1 MTPPRLP
8 APVRAFNWGGRRLRR
23 IGVPL
28 VRLDETSLLKAARKK
43 TGLDD
48 FGSDYFRTGLR
59 RLLKSLEEE
68 AELSM
73 LGRII
78 ARTSI
83 ADFLVNRLE
92 MTEAHRQHP
101 DIAQGKIER
110 PIFVIG
116 MPRTGT
122 SILHELL
129 AQDPANRTPLSW
141 EVAKPCPPP
150 ERETYETDPRI
161 AAVDTQL
168 AQTDRLIPD
177 FKKIHPM
184 GARLPQECVA
194 ITAHEF
200 ASLFFPTTH
209 HVPGYAAWLNYEADM
224 APVYAAHRR
233 MLQLLQWHCPAE
245 RWVLKSPGHL
255 WSIDALLAEY
265 PDARLV
271 QTHRDPLKIL
281 SSVTSL
287 SLTLR
292 SMASDRVEPRALGRE
307 WSGHLSLALERSV
320 AARENGTVKPDQVV
334 DVQFD
339 ELLADTFGTIHKIYD
354 QFGLEYTAEAE
365 SHMRRFLNENPSDK
379 HGKHAYRFADTGLDV
394 DEERRKVQRYQEY
407 FGVRSEE
414 NG

>member
-1 MTPPRLP
+1 MTPPSLP
-8 APVRAFNWGGRRLRR
+8 APVRALNWGGHQLRR

-28 VRLDETSLLKAARKK
+28 IRLDESSLLDAARKK
-43 TGLDD
+43 TGLSD
-48 FGSDYFRTGLR
+48 FGGDGFREGLR
-59 RLLKSLEEE
+59 KLLDSLEREGR
-68 AELSM
+68 LSL
-73 LGRII
+73 LGCII
-78 ARTSI
+78 ARKSI
-83 ADFLVNRLE
+83 VDLLVNRLE
-92 MTEAHRQHP
+92 MTDVHRQHP
-101 DIAQGKIER
+101 EIARGRIQR

-161 AAVDTQL
+161 AKVDAQL
-168 AQTDRLIPD
+168 AQTDWLIPG

-194 ITAHEF
+194 ITAHDF
-200 ASLFFPTTH
+200 ASMLFSTTN
-209 HVPGYAAWLNYEADM
+209 HVPGYTEWLHNQADL
-224 APVYAAHRR
+224 APVYASHRR

-255 WSIDALLAEY
+255 WSIDALIKEY

-271 QTHRDPLKIL
+271 QTHRDPLKII
-281 SSVTSL
+281 SSLMSL

-292 SMASDRVEPRALGRE
+292 SMASEQVEPGALVRE
-307 WSGHLSLALERSV
+307 WSGYVSLALERSV
-320 AARENGTVKPDQVV
+320 TARENGTVKADQVV

-339 ELLADTFGTIHKIYD
+339 DLLADTFGTIRKIYD

-365 SHMRRFLNENPSDK
+365 SRMRRFLAENPSDK
-379 HGKHAYRFADTGLDV
+379 HGKHTYRFVDTGLDV
-394 DEERRKVQRYQEY
+394 DEERRKVQRYQEF

-414 NG
+414 KT

>member
-1 MTPPRLP
+1 MPI
-8 APVRAFNWGGRRLRR
+8 RALNWGGRQLRR
-23 IGVPL
+23 MGVPL
-28 VRLDETSLLKAARKK
+28 VRVDESSLLAAARKK
-43 TGLDD
+43 TGLSD
-48 FGSDYFRTGLR
+48 FGGDGFREGLR
-59 RLLKSLEEE
+59 KLLDSLERE
-68 AELSM
+68 AELSL

-78 ARTSI
+78 VRKSI
-83 ADFLVNRLE
+83 VDLLVNRLE
-92 MTEAHRQHP
+92 MTDVLRQHP
-101 DIAQGKIER
+101 EIARGEIQR

-141 EVAKPCPPP
+141 EVARPCPPP

-161 AAVDTQL
+161 AEVDAQL
-168 AQTDRLIPD
+168 AQTDWLIPD
-177 FKKIHPM
+177 FKKMHPM

-194 ITAHEF
+194 ITSHDF
-200 ASLFFPTTH
+200 ASMEFSTVY
-209 HVPGYAAWLNYEADM
+209 HVPAYTAWLHDEADL

-255 WSIDALLAEY
+255 WSIDALVKEY
-265 PDARLV
+265 PDACLV

-281 SSVTSL
+281 SSLTSL

-292 SMASDRVEPRALGRE
+292 SLASERVEPRALGRE
-307 WSGHLSLALERSV
+307 WSGYVSLALERSV
-320 AARENGTVKPDQVV
+320 TARQDGTVKADQVI

-339 ELLADTFGTIHKIYD
+339 DLLADTFGTIRRIYD

-365 SHMRRFLNENPSDK
+365 SRMRRFLAENPSDK
-379 HGKHAYRFADTGLDV
+379 HGKHTYRFTDTGLDG
-394 DEERRKVQRYQEY
+394 DEERRKVRRYQEY
-407 FGVRSEE
+407 FGVRSETKV
-414 NG
+414 